1 MKLAHFH
8 LPLLLLMLPIGSALA
23 AETKKFPTYSMV
35 LMGGGLS
42 ICSSTQESACASSP
56 QWEDEAKKN
65 ELYLIQPQY
74 ITSIMNTNN
83 WPVDRQPML
92 GQVAAML
99 QHLQSKLAD
108 SPVSQRE
115 LSRLWRSSEVEVNGI
130 WVSGRELYS
139 SLSGA
144 ELNFIFDQLE
154 VEVKKSS
161 KTTLMKSRIKEQ
173 VSAQLSKDQ
182 FSLGLYQQVVDL
194 AREVSLNKTPAKKA
208 PHIVVLTASGRDPY
222 AAVDFYQSLFTE
234 LGATVSWLPV
244 NAAYQ
249 AALRDPNGVETGC
262 NNLPEYLT
270 KVQGSFQRARVYP
283 DLAAIQKEFCLKGTD
298 NAVKQIA
305 KADAVFIN
313 GGDQSLTYQA
323 LKQADGTDTPE
334 LAKIRSMLE
343 RGQLILAG
351 TSAGTAVLSG
361 GSYLGQPTVMIS
373 NGQSAQALYQ
383 GALAQPAPADG
394 CENDRSCGEGVDEK
408 SLTYQ
413 ANGLNLFPWGVLD
426 THFSER
432 GRQGRLLTLV
442 AQTQANFGFGVDEA
456 TALFVGFDAKNR
468 ELVNFHVKGNN
479 GVFLAQRSE
488 TSKFQPSRLT
498 EMNSHYFT
506 NGDSFSLQ
514 QGQLL
519 ANFADWKYAPNSSNR
534 PLLNSGNVFNADN
547 YRQLAQLL
555 CGTQS
560 RDATGQFEVAGREYK
575 LTLRRPA
582 EAASRTGQYT
592 LGNVHKSYCSY
603 RNVLVSVEP
612 VL

>member
-23 AETKKFPTYSMV
+23 AETKKFPSYSMV

-42 ICSSTQESACASSP
+42 VCSSAQESACVSAPVWSGS
-56 QWEDEAKKN
+56 AKKH

-74 ITSIMNTNN
+74 VSNIANTSE
-83 WPVDRQPML
+83 WPLERKPL
-92 GQVAAML
+92 LLQVVAML
-99 QHLQSKLAD
+99 QHLQLKLAD
-108 SPVSQRE
+108 TPISQRE

-139 SLSGA
+139 SLTGA
-144 ELNFIFDQLE
+144 ELNYIFDQLE
-154 VEVKKSS
+154 IAVTASTGQEDR
-161 KTTLMKSRIKEQ
+161 LQEQ
-173 VSAQLSKDQ
+173 VAPLQSRDQ
-182 FSLGLYQQVVDL
+182 FSLGLYQQFVDL
-194 AREVSLNKTPAKKA
+194 AREVSVKKTP
-208 PHIVVLTASGRDPY
+208 HILVLTASGRDPY
-222 AAVDFYQSLFTE
+222 ASVDYYLSLFKQ
-234 LGATVSWLPV
+234 LGAKVSWLPV

-249 AALRDPNGVETGC
+249 AALRDSAGASAGC
-262 NNLPEYLT
+262 NNFSQHLT
-270 KVQGSFQRARVYP
+270 KEQGSFQRARVYP
-283 DLAAIQKEFCLKGTD
+283 DLAVQQKEFCLKGSE
-298 NAVKQIA
+298 NAVDLIS

-313 GGDQSLTYQA
+313 GGDQSLTYKA
-323 LKQADGTDTPE
+323 FKQPDGSDTAE
-334 LAKIRSMLE
+334 LAKIRAMLE
-343 RGQLILAG
+343 RGQLVLAG

-361 GSYLGQPTVMIS
+361 GSYRGQQTVMIS

-383 GALAQPAPADG
+383 GALAQPAPSDG

-413 ANGLNLFPWGVLD
+413 ASGLNLFPWGVLD

-442 AQTQANFGFGVDEA
+442 AQTKASFGFGVDEA
-456 TALFVGFDAKNR
+456 TALLVGFDQKNPD
-468 ELVNFHVKGNN
+468 LVRFHVKGNN
-479 GVFLAQRSE
+479 GVYLAERGENSQ
-488 TSKFQPSRLT
+488 FQPSKLIG
-498 EMNSHYFT
+498 MNSHYFT

-519 ANFADWKYAPNSSNR
+519 TNFADWKYAPNTSNR
-534 PLLNSGNVFNADN
+534 PLLNSGNVFGADN

-575 LTLRRPA
+575 LKLHRPA
-582 EAASRTGQYT
+582 VAASRTGQYAI
-592 LGNVHKSYCSY
+592 GNVNKTYCSY

-612 VL
+612 AQ

>member
-23 AETKKFPTYSMV
+23 AETKKFPSYSMV

-42 ICSSTQESACASSP
+42 ICSSTQESACVSSP
-56 QWEDEAKKN
+56 QWSDEAKKA
-65 ELYLIQPQY
+65 ELYLIQPHY
-74 ITSIMNTNN
+74 IKNISNAED
-83 WPVDRQPML
+83 WPADRKPL
-92 GQVAAML
+92 LIQVAAML

-108 SPVSQRE
+108 TPVTQRE
-115 LSRLWRSSEVEVNGI
+115 LSRLWRSSEVEVNGS

-154 VEVKKSS
+154 IAVKKSS
-161 KTTLMKSRIKEQ
+161 LTKSRVEEQ

-182 FSLGLYQQVVDL
+182 FSLGLYQQFVDL
-194 AREVSLNKTPAKKA
+194 AREVNANKKPAKKA

-222 AAVDFYQSLFTE
+222 AAVDFYQSLFKQ
-234 LGATVSWLPV
+234 LGATVSWLPI

-249 AALRDPNGVETGC
+249 AALRDSAGVEAGC
-262 NNLPEYLT
+262 NNFPQYLT
-270 KVQGSFQRARVYP
+270 KEQGSFQRARVYP
-283 DLAAIQKEFCLKGTD
+283 DLASEQKDFCLKGSAH
-298 NAVKQIA
+298 AVKQIG
-305 KADAVFIN
+305 KADAIFIN
-313 GGDQSLTYQA
+313 GGDQSLTYKA
-323 LKQADGTDTPE
+323 LKQPDGTDTPE
-334 LAKIRSMLE
+334 LAQIRSMLE
-343 RGQLILAG
+343 RGKLILAG

-361 GSYLGQPTVMIS
+361 GSYLGQQTVMIS

-394 CENDRSCGEGVDEK
+394 CENDQSCGEGVDEK

-413 ANGLNLFPWGVLD
+413 ASGLNLFPWGVLD

-442 AQTQANFGFGVDEA
+442 AQTQASFGFGVDEA
-456 TALFVGFDAKNR
+456 TGLLVGFDDKNPA
-468 ELVNFHVKGNN
+468 LVRFHVKGNN
-479 GVFLAQRSE
+479 GVYLAERSANSQFKP
-488 TSKFQPSRLT
+488 SKLT
-498 EMNSHYFT
+498 EMTSHYFT

-514 QGQLL
+514 QGQLI
-519 ANFADWKYAPNSSNR
+519 ANFADWKYAPNTSNR
-534 PLLNSGNVFNADN
+534 PLLNSGNVFSSDN

-560 RDATGQFEVAGREYK
+560 RDATGQFDVAGREYK
-575 LTLRRPA
+575 LKLHRPA
-582 EAASRTGQYT
+582 QAASRTGQYAV
-592 LGNVHKSYCSY
+592 GNVHKSYCSY

-612 VL
+612 AL